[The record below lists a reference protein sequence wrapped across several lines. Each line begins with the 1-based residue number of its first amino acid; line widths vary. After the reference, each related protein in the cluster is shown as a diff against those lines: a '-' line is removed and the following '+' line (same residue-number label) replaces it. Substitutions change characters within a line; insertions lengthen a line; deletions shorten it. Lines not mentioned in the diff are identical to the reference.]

1 MQSQPNPPA
10 SGDNG
15 EKSSKKKEPTIHPPP
30 RSRKS
35 QSGKVPKYKAR
46 KVIDGWAKPM
56 KVASIKV
63 EDEDEFT
70 KSTLGE
76 SEYSYVKAIASK
88 LEQDLK
94 ADGLEATRVGVT
106 VLIMRPLILKV
117 MGWMN
122 QQRNLKGEKDL
133 AISEPELWQY
143 VAIMIYSHMTNQNF
157 KLCLKIL
164 PHVVDKSIMFPSL
177 EKLRFIQT
185 HLLAYSPK
193 NRGDIPGA
201 ETWNAQRDRTTFLT
215 DFERALLKSLLD
227 IAVAPNAIISLDDEL
242 YGCRAKDIPK
252 KSISKRKAD
261 VEGYDANLMCEALF
275 RIPVAINYRRRG
287 ESQEESVNTL
297 IKTLMSVS
305 GSASNA
311 ALTVMGDRGFG
322 WEDLVTMLTVK
333 GLNSLFIL
341 PEHLPDS
348 HPIIGAS
355 FVGHRDAAYS
365 YEDNNTIAR
374 SNASNSSTEDS
385 AVNEKQFI
393 IPDGPYDGPLA
404 VTTSKAV
411 AGSRK
416 RIFASAIREHGDNKY
431 SKIIRFE
438 GHLPGFKDIDKTFV
452 AVTNHVASEKQAQYL
467 FKNAFRPFQVHHF
480 TQALKARAGPT
491 LLRLAR
497 VLLRF
502 SHPRLRY
509 RAVRRCILW
518 AAIASLL
525 DLLTMQAKV
534 PR

>member
-201 ETWNAQRDRTTFLT
+201 ETWNAQTVQR
-215 DFERALLKSLLD
+215 
-227 IAVAPNAIISLDDEL
+227 
-242 YGCRAKDIPK
+242 Y
-252 KSISKRKAD
+252 SI
-261 VEGYDANLMCEALF
+261 
-275 RIPVAINYRRRG
+275 RR
-287 ESQEESVNTL
+287 
-297 IKTLMSVS
+297 
-305 GSASNA
+305 
-311 ALTVMGDRGFG
+311 
-322 WEDLVTMLTVK
+322 
-333 GLNSLFIL
+333 
-341 PEHLPDS
+341 
-348 HPIIGAS
+348 
-355 FVGHRDAAYS
+355 
-365 YEDNNTIAR
+365 
-374 SNASNSSTEDS
+374 
-385 AVNEKQFI
+385 
-393 IPDGPYDGPLA
+393 
-404 VTTSKAV
+404 
-411 AGSRK
+411 
-416 RIFASAIREHGDNKY
+416 
-431 SKIIRFE
+431 
-438 GHLPGFKDIDKTFV
+438 
-452 AVTNHVASEKQAQYL
+452 
-467 FKNAFRPFQVHHF
+467 
-480 TQALKARAGPT
+480 
-491 LLRLAR
+491 
-497 VLLRF
+497 
-502 SHPRLRY
+502 
-509 RAVRRCILW
+509 ILW
-518 AAIASLL
+518 
-525 DLLTMQAKV
+525 
-534 PR
+534 